1 MQNYVTHWGKRY
13 HFDNLYEPML
23 ELSMV
28 KLLQAG
34 EIIAGNGYVI
44 PEHRQHCLEISYVV
58 SGCCDFY
65 ADGQVFHAGQGD
77 IHVISTETL
86 HKIVADEDNNLR
98 MAYIGFT
105 FQPDDGRYDEL
116 RAFYQSPPKYLQN
129 DRHHSR
135 SLFEQLLEEIYA
147 AQPYSREAMDACI
160 TQILIHVWRIFTQG
174 GESGNRRIVEEARID
189 RIIGTTVFKT
199 LRYIDAH
206 INTLRSTSQI
216 AEALKY
222 NPSYLSRVFH
232 EKTGMTL
239 TQYIEEKKCETAK
252 ALLKQGMSVGETAA
266 RLGYGSSQS
275 FCKMFV
281 RCVGCSPT
289 QYLKSATNPP
299 LSSP

>member
-1 MQNYVTHWGKRY
+1 MQNYVTQWGKRY
-13 HFDNLYEPML
+13 HFDNFYHPPLHFSLVDLY
-23 ELSMV
+23 
-28 KLLQAG
+28 QAG
-34 EIIAGNGYVI
+34 ELIAGNSHEIVS
-44 PEHRQHCLEISYVV
+44 HRQFCMEISYVV
-58 SGCCDFY
+58 SGNCDFY
-65 ADGQVFHAGQGD
+65 TDGRVFHAEQGD
-77 IHVISTETL
+77 IHVISTNST
-86 HKIVADEDNNLR
+86 HRIVADENNNLR

-105 FQPDDGRYDEL
+105 FPTALEGFEEL
-116 RAFYQSPPKYLQN
+116 QNFYSAAPLYMQN
-129 DRHHSR
+129 DRHYSR
-135 SLFEQLLEEIYA
+135 TLFEQLLEEIYA
-147 AQPYSREAMDACI
+147 ARPYSREAMDACI

-199 LRYIDAH
+199 LRYIDNH
-206 INTLRSTSQI
+206 INTLSNTSQI
-216 AEALKY
+216 AQALKY

-252 ALLKQGMSVGETAA
+252 ALLKQGMSVGETAT

-289 QYLKSATNPP
+289 QYLKRER
-299 LSSP
+299 